1 MLYYEPMQIKTYL
14 RNYFLIFLLYNL
26 ISCSSVEFPT
36 MPTSLP
42 KVYKIDIQQGNE
54 ITSEMLMSLK
64 PEMTKAQVRFVLGTP
79 LIQDTFHEQR
89 WDYVYEMRIRDIVTE
104 RRHVILMFE
113 DDKLKTITGEV
124 IPKVGDA
131 QLGDELEKSNTA
143 VDQVDSDESLSEDRD
158 EKKNNNKLEISHE
171 KVKSSQ
177 PEKLPPL
184 IEDTEVV
191 SDKESQLPVD
201 TSESINEAIKQDII
215 DSLPEKDDAGYF
227 DLLIEKIG
235 F

>member
-1 MLYYEPMQIKTYL
+1 MLYYELMQIKIYL

-54 ITSEMLMSLK
+54 ITSEMLMMLK
-64 PEMTKAQVRFVLGTP
+64 PEMTKAQVRYVLGTP

-89 WDYVYEMRIRDIVTE
+89 WDYVYEMRVRDIITE
-104 RRHVILMFE
+104 RRHVVLNFE
-113 DDKLKTITGEV
+113 GEKLKTITGAV
-124 IPKVGDA
+124 IPKADNTQTDEGLEENNTAVGEV
-131 QLGDELEKSNTA
+131 GFDESLVEVHDKEKSNNELET
-143 VDQVDSDESLSEDRD
+143 SD
-158 EKKNNNKLEISHE
+158 E
-171 KVKSSQ
+171 KVKSSK
-177 PEKLPPL
+177 PLKLPPL
-184 IEDTEVV
+184 IEDVELVL
-191 SDKESQLPVD
+191 DKEPQLSVD

-215 DSLPEKDDAGYF
+215 DSLPEKDDPGYF
-227 DLLIEKIG
+227 DLLIDKIG

>member
-54 ITSEMLMSLK
+54 ITSEMLMTLK
-64 PEMTKAQVRFVLGTP
+64 PEMTKAQVRFILGTP

-89 WDYVYEMRIRDIVTE
+89 WDYVYEMRIRDIVAE
-104 RRHVILMFE
+104 RRHVILNFE
-113 DDKLKTITGEV
+113 GEKLKKITGAV
-124 IPKVGDA
+124 IPKSENDQMDV
-131 QLGDELEKSNTA
+131 ELKENNTA
-143 VDQVDSDESLSEDRD
+143 IGEVGFDESLVEVKD
-158 EKKNNNKLEISHE
+158 EKESNNVLEISDE
-171 KVKSSQ
+171 KKSSQ
-177 PEKLPPL
+177 PLNLPPL
-184 IEDTEVV
+184 IEDAEML
-191 SDKESQLPVD
+191 SDKEPQSSVD

-215 DSLPEKDDAGYF
+215 DSLPEKDDPGYF
-227 DLLIEKIG
+227 DLLIDKIG

>member
-54 ITSEMLMSLK
+54 ITSEMLMTLK
-64 PEMTKAQVRFVLGTP
+64 PEMTKAQVRFILGTP

-104 RRHVILMFE
+104 RRHVILNFE
-113 DDKLKTITGEV
+113 GEKLKKINGAV
-124 IPKVGDA
+124 IPKSENDQMDV
-131 QLGDELEKSNTA
+131 ELKENNTA
-143 VDQVDSDESLSEDRD
+143 IGEVGFDESLVEVED
-158 EKKNNNKLEISHE
+158 KKESNNELEISDE
-171 KVKSSQ
+171 KKSSQ
-177 PEKLPPL
+177 PLKLPPL
-184 IEDTEVV
+184 IEDAEML
-191 SDKESQLPVD
+191 SDKEPQSSVD

-215 DSLPEKDDAGYF
+215 DSLPEKDDPGYF
-227 DLLIEKIG
+227 DLLIDKIG

>member
-1 MLYYEPMQIKTYL
+1 MLYYELMQIKIYL

-54 ITSEMLMSLK
+54 ITSEMLMTLK
-64 PEMTKAQVRFVLGTP
+64 PGMTKPQVRFILGTP
-79 LIQDTFHEQR
+79 LIQDTFHSER
-89 WDYVYEMRIRDIVTE
+89 WDYVYIMRVDEILIE
-104 RRHVILMFE
+104 QRHVILNFVDE
-113 DDKLKTITGEV
+113 KLKNITGEV
-124 IPKVGDA
+124 VPKKDNV
-131 QLGDELEKSNTA
+131 QLGDELQKKKPVVGKEGF
-143 VDQVDSDESLSEDRD
+143 DESLVGVQD
-158 EKKNNNKLEISHE
+158 EKKDNNELQPSDEEVESL
-171 KVKSSQ
+171 KSETLS
-177 PEKLPPL
+177 PL
-184 IEDTEVV
+184 IEDTELLI
-191 SDKESQLPVD
+191 DKEPQLPVD

-227 DLLIEKIG
+227 DLLLEKIG

>member
-1 MLYYEPMQIKTYL
+1 MLYYELMQIKIYL

-54 ITSEMLMSLK
+54 ITSEMLMTLK
-64 PEMTKAQVRFVLGTP
+64 PGMTKPQVRFILGTP
-79 LIQDTFHEQR
+79 LIQDTFHSER
-89 WDYVYEMRIRDIVTE
+89 WDYVYIMRVDEILIE
-104 RRHVILMFE
+104 QRHVILNFVDE
-113 DDKLKTITGEV
+113 KLKNITGEV
-124 IPKVGDA
+124 IPKKDNV
-131 QLGDELEKSNTA
+131 QLGDELQKKKPVVGKEGF
-143 VDQVDSDESLSEDRD
+143 DESLVGVQD
-158 EKKNNNKLEISHE
+158 EKKDNNELQPSDEEVESL
-171 KVKSSQ
+171 KSETLS
-177 PEKLPPL
+177 PL
-184 IEDTEVV
+184 IEDTELLI
-191 SDKESQLPVD
+191 DKEPQLPVD

-227 DLLIEKIG
+227 DLLLEKIG